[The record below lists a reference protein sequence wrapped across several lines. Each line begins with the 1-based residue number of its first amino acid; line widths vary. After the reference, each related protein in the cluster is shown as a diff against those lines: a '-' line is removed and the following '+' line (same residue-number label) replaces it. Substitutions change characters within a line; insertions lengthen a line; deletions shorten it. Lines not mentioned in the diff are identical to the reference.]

1 MSEIPPG
8 VLPDF
13 GQVFVI
19 AKKEFMDNV
28 RSRWILVLSL
38 VFIVLA
44 LVVSALGG
52 VSEGSGIALRGFS
65 ATAIGMMT
73 LSTSLVPILGLMVSY
88 ATIAGERENGS
99 LPLLLSLPVT
109 RLEVLLGK
117 FLGLGAVLALSILA
131 GLGSSGVAIAA
142 SAGADGWQGYA
153 GLMVGT
159 LLLALAFVSLGILF
173 STLASKRSS
182 AIALAVFVWF
192 FFTVVWGLLIFGLAA
207 ASGTSFDITNPSA
220 FSIPQWVLSV
230 DAANPAEELSAL
242 TLASFGMH
250 QVMGFPVEYPA
261 WVTAGSMLAALALWA
276 LAPLAL
282 AFLRLRRL
290 DF

>member
-1 MSEIPPG
+1 M
-8 VLPDF
+8 
-13 GQVFVI
+13 
-19 AKKEFMDNV
+19 
-28 RSRWILVLSL
+28 
-38 VFIVLA
+38 
-44 LVVSALGG
+44 
-52 VSEGSGIALRGFS
+52 RGFP

-73 LSTSLVPILGLMVSY
+73 LATSLVPILGLMVSY

-117 FLGLGAVLALSILA
+117 FLGLGAVLALSVLA
-131 GLGSSGVAIAA
+131 GLGSAGVAIAV
-142 SAGADGWQGYA
+142 SAGAGGWEGYA
-153 GLMVGT
+153 ALMVGT

-207 ASGTSFDITNPSA
+207 ASGASFDITNPSA
-220 FSIPQWVLSV
+220 FNIPQWVLSV
-230 DAANPAEELSAL
+230 DVANPAEELSAL

-250 QVMGFPVEYPA
+250 QVMGFPVEYPP
-261 WVTAGSMLAALALWA
+261 WVSAGSMLAALALWA
-276 LAPLAL
+276 FLPLAF